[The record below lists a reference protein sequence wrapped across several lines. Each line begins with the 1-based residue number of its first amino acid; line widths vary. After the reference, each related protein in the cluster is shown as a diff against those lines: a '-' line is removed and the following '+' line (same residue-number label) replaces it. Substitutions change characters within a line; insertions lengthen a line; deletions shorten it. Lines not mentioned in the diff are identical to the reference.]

1 MKPRLFAALALAV
14 GSFGLTGCGNP
25 LSTIETI
32 VTATEATIPI
42 LEAAGVPIPA
52 QVPQYI
58 GDVAQCIAN
67 EPAGPLTGAELATI
81 AGCLGA
87 LVAPTLTGLPGAI
100 VTAITAVVQ
109 DVAKYLS
116 QVPASNGKPV
126 SISANQKMTLQSL
139 HSRAKAVAVKA
150 RAFKSK

>member
-1 MKPRLFAALALAV
+1 MKPQLFAALAIAI
-14 GSFGLTGCGNP
+14 GSVGLTGCGNP

-32 VTATEATIPI
+32 VTATEAAIPI
-42 LEAAGVPIPA
+42 LEAAGVPIPP

-116 QVPASNGKPV
+116 QVPANAKPV
-126 SISANQKMTLQSL
+126 SISTDQKMKLQSL
-139 HSRAKAVAVKA
+139 HVRALDVVKRA
-150 RAFKSK
+150 RAIKSK

>member
-1 MKPRLFAALALAV
+1 
-14 GSFGLTGCGNP
+14 

-32 VTATEATIPI
+32 VTATEAAIPI
-42 LEAAGVPIPA
+42 LEAAGVPIPS

-67 EPAGPLTGAELATI
+67 EPAGPLTDRSEMHAWPPAELATI

-100 VTAITAVVQ
+100 VTAMTAVVQ

-126 SISANQKMTLQSL
+126 SISANQKMTLQTL
-139 HSRAKAVAVKA
+139 HSRAKAVVVKA